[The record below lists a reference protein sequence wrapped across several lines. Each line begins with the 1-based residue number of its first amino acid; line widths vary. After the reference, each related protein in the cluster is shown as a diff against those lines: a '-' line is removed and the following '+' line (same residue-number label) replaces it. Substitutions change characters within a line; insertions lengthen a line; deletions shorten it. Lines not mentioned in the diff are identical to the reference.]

1 MTSRLVHGVSA
12 AALLATLALAGC
24 GSSDDNTEAFVGIW
38 AYTTGTETITC
49 GAAPSTDPLKG
60 NITIGHGV
68 DAPLVM
74 VFDPC
79 TAGLKLNVSGTSANV
94 IGGQMCTGMS
104 STTDNAGNVVP
115 VSITFIFNAGA
126 FNLTGTTA
134 TVTAG
139 GTANAIV
146 SGSTIPCTFTQTGTV
161 TKVSK

>member
-1 MTSRLVHGVSA
+1 MMSRLASGVSV
-12 AALLATLALAGC
+12 ALLATLGMAGC
-24 GSSDDNTEAFVGIW
+24 GGGADDNTAAFVGIW

-49 GAAPSTDPLKG
+49 GGGPSTNPLSG

-79 TAGLKLNVSGTSANV
+79 TSGLKLNVSGTSANI
-94 IGGQMCTGMS
+94 IGGQMCTGNS
-104 STTDNAGNVVP
+104 STTDGNGNVVP
-115 VSITFIFNAGA
+115 VTITFIFNAGA

-146 SGSTIPCTFTQTGTV
+146 QGATIPCTFTQTGTV
-161 TKVSK
+161 SKVSK